1 MSQPETL
8 KQTNTGGIMAESKP
22 TEHAVLNIKG
32 RSISGGEPDDIT
44 NLTFAGWEL
53 ISSDGDPTHLY
64 AGAVPNEERKAVLK
78 LKLWAEEERWALFYD
93 LRPVPAAL
101 DRGKILERKNGAA
114 GQFELVVEGVHAY
127 RMTITCGR
135 VMEMPKTALTA
146 TAADTALAAL
156 PERRQEVTTF
166 VEHQGEVV
174 VGQILGVLPKLV
186 RPMNGQPRTDFNEN
200 DLREF
205 AKALLEQGQQ
215 QPAIVKRLPGP
226 DANGCIFELISG
238 ERRWRAVQIAGIQVF
253 QVIIREVTTPLDQFE
268 KAIIANCH
276 AIELSLLETMKCV
289 GRLHEMG
296 RTDAQIA
303 QIFGKKSPQW
313 ATDHLKALTLDA
325 TVLKLLG
332 PETPEEKRLP
342 FSTAKLLIG
351 LPVADQIRFATM
363 TSQSKSSTGKVKF
376 IVKGVR
382 ESYGLKT
389 RQRRNENFGSLLMS
403 FETANKSIEGMLDL
417 PDNKFLH
424 LFTSSN
430 SARTVQLFKLI
441 IDYKDN
447 LGVVLDVLRKHLGV
461 RKKPRDFNSLLV
473 FFEGA
478 HESLEGIENLSQ
490 AELSPSFAETEPE
503 KLEELFELTADYQ
516 RKLGVALE
524 VLERL
529 RGASQRR

>member
-1 MSQPETL
+1 
-8 KQTNTGGIMAESKP
+8 MADSKP
-22 TEHAVLNIKG
+22 TEYAVLSIKG
-32 RSISGGEPDDIT
+32 RSIAGGNPDEITNVVFQSWELLSVDGEPNNI
-44 NLTFAGWEL
+44 F
-53 ISSDGDPTHLY
+53 
-64 AGAVPNEERKAVLK
+64 AGAVPTEDRKAVLK
-78 LKLWAEEERWALFYD
+78 IKIWAEEERWALFYD

-101 DRGKILERKNGAA
+101 DRGKILKRMTNENGAPD
-114 GQFELVVEGVHAY
+114 QFELEVEGVHTY

-146 TAADTALAAL
+146 PSPENSVVTAAPETTPGQL

-166 VEHQGEVV
+166 VEHQGEVI

-186 RPMNGQPRTDFNEN
+186 RPMNGQPRTDFNET

-215 QPAIVKRLPGP
+215 QPAIVKRLPEP

-253 QVIIREVTTPLDQFE
+253 QIIVREVTTPLDQFE

-289 GRLHEMG
+289 GRLSEMG

-303 QIFGKKSPQW
+303 KIFGKKTPQW
-313 ATDHLKALTLDA
+313 ATDHRKALTLDVA
-325 TVLKLLG
+325 VLKLLG

-342 FSTAKLLIG
+342 LSTAKLLIG
-351 LPVADQIRFATM
+351 LPASEQVKFATM
-363 TSQSKSSTGKVKF
+363 GSGAKSSTRKVKF

-403 FETANKSIEGMLDL
+403 FDTANKSLEGMLDL
-417 PDNKFLH
+417 TEGRFLN

-430 SARTVQLFKLI
+430 PQKTQQLFKLI
-441 IDYKDN
+441 IDYRDN
-447 LGVVLDVLRKHLGV
+447 LGVVLQMLRRHLGV
-461 RKKPRDFNSLLV
+461 RKKPRDFHSLLA

-478 HESLEGIENLSQ
+478 AESLEGVENLSQ
-490 AELSPSFAETEPE
+490 AELSPSFEETDPE
-503 KLEELFELTADYQ
+503 KLDELFELSADYQ
-516 RKLGVALE
+516 RRLDAAME
-524 VLERL
+524 VLERM
-529 RGASQRR
+529 RASRRK